1 MRIVK
6 TPPPEL
12 AERLWAVGDR
22 VLEPGTDLRIDE
34 LAELTG
40 VPRATLYYYF
50 SGKDD
55 VLAFLLAQKIERG
68 TAAVADAAH
77 GPGTPTERLETVLR
91 AMLSAMADH
100 PALCTRL
107 MGTMATDGGGQIMME
122 IERAIMA
129 PVRELLET
137 GQAAGEFADVDPVDA
152 TTSLVGAISM
162 VAMRHTIN
170 GDFDPEAV
178 AARLVPQLL
187 HGLCVQP
194 RPGASRRPKA
204 GRPS

>member
-1 MRIVK
+1 VK

-12 AERLWAVGDR
+12 AERLWAAGDR
-22 VLEPGTDLRIDE
+22 VLEPGTDVRIDE

-68 TAAVADAAH
+68 TAAVSDAAKQ
-77 GPGTPTERLETVLR
+77 PGTPTQRLEAVLR
-91 AMLSAMADH
+91 AMLRAMAEH

-107 MGTMATDGGGQIMME
+107 MGSIVNDGGSQVIQE

-129 PVRELLET
+129 PVRELLEA
-137 GQAAGEFADVDPVDA
+137 GQVAGEFADVDPVDA
-152 TTSLVGAISM
+152 TTSLIGAISM

-170 GDFDPEAV
+170 HDFDPDAV
-178 AARLVPQLL
+178 AAHLVPQLL
-187 HGLCVQP
+187 HGLCLQP
-194 RPGASRRPKA
+194 RRRTSRRPTA
-204 GRPS
+204 SEPS

>member
-1 MRIVK
+1 MK

-22 VLEPGTDLRIDE
+22 VLEPGTDVRIDE

-77 GPGTPTERLETVLR
+77 GPGTPTQRLEAVLR
-91 AMLSAMADH
+91 AMLWAMADH

-107 MGTMATDGGGQIMME
+107 MGTMATEGGGHIMLE

-129 PVRELLET
+129 PVRELLNA

-152 TTSLVGAISM
+152 TTSLVGAVSM

-170 GDFDPEAV
+170 GDFNPQTV
-178 AARLVPQLL
+178 ADRLVPQLL
-187 HGLCVQP
+187 HGLCLRP
-194 RPGASRRPKA
+194 RLGSSRRPRA
-204 GRPS
+204 ARPS